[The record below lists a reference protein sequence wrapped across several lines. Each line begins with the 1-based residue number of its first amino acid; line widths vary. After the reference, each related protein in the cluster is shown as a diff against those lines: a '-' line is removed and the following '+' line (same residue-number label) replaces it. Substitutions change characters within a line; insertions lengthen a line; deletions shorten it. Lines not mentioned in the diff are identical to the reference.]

1 MGREEFRPVSML
13 VEASVSGEGG
23 EGEDC
28 RPVSM
33 LVEASV
39 SGEGGEG
46 GV

>member
-1 MGREEFRPVSML
+1 MSASMIVGEEDS
-13 VEASVSGEGG
+13 
-23 EGEDC
+23 

-46 GV
+46 GEGGGV